1 MRGPRRQPNLP
12 VTVVDKPED
21 DGDGGRPESARLMLT
36 MFAVAAGLEVI
47 ALILNVVTT
56 VVDPAPLMS
65 AAREAADETGGPIV
79 EAAAWGSVAMV
90 TLFYLAV
97 VAILTAAIVAI
108 HKNGKWAAGAL
119 RLWTIFAVYFA
130 FRGLTVFLITP
141 VGSNAPDALF
151 LADGAVQILVG
162 VAAVLGAVFGSRP
175 DTRAWL
181 TTPDDR
187 T

>member
-1 MRGPRRQPNLP
+1 MKGPGRPPNLP
-12 VTVVDKPED
+12 VTVVDKPEG
-21 DGDGGRPESARLMLT
+21 DGDGGRPEAARLMLT

-65 AAREAADETGGPIV
+65 AAREAADDTGPLV
-79 EAAAWGSVAMV
+79 EATAWGSVAIV
-90 TLFYLAV
+90 TLFYLVV

-119 RLWTIFAVYFA
+119 RLWTIFAIYFA

-141 VGSNAPDALF
+141 AGGNAPDALF